1 MTLAISMIWSMILTA
16 AIGICSLLI
25 AFVKIIDQ
33 IIELVKVIE
42 AEHVEERFSFLRGCR
57 QFRVTG

>member
-1 MTLAISMIWSMILTA
+1 M
-16 AIGICSLLI
+16 
-25 AFVKIIDQ
+25 
-33 IIELVKVIE
+33 ELVKVIE

>member
-16 AIGICSLLI
+16 AISKEQMLI
-25 AFVKIIDQ
+25 AVVKIIDQ
-33 IIELVKVIE
+33 IIELVKVTE
-42 AEHVEERFSFLRGCR
+42 AERVEERFSFLRGCR

>member
-16 AIGICSLLI
+16 AISKEQMLI
-25 AFVKIIDQ
+25 AVVKIIDQ